1 MSKAPVRLA
10 VVGAGLIGRQHIRR
24 VQSEPEAA
32 LVAIVDPTDGAREL
46 AQGSGTPW
54 FPDLAALLRADRPDG
69 VIVATPNQ
77 LHVANGLACVEAGV
91 PMLMEKPVSD
101 DVASGWE
108 LVAATEQAGVP
119 MLVGHH
125 RRHSPLINEAKAIVA
140 SGAIGRVTAVNGLC
154 WFLKP
159 RDYFDVAWRRQ
170 PGAGVVLINLIHVID
185 DLRNICGDLQSVQA
199 LQANAVRGF
208 AVEDTAA
215 ILLRFRSGALGT
227 ISISDTVA
235 SPWSWE
241 LTSGEDKAFP
251 RTDQSCYLI
260 GGTEGAVSVPRL
272 EVWRHASDKAWWGPI
287 QAERRIVP
295 EQDPLVLQLR
305 QFCRVVRRE
314 EPPLLGGREAMK
326 TLEATLAVKES
337 AATGKAIELA

>member
-1 MSKAPVRLA
+1 MTNPVRIS
-10 VVGAGLIGRQHIRR
+10 VVGAGLIGSQHILR

-32 LVAIVDPTDGAREL
+32 LAAIVDPTEKAREL
-46 AQGSGTPW
+46 ARGCGAPW
-54 FPDLAALLRADRPDG
+54 FPDLQALLQTDRPDG

-77 LHVANGLACVEAGV
+77 LHVANGQACVEAGI

-108 LVAATEQAGVP
+108 LVAATEEAGVP

-125 RRHSPLINEAKAIVA
+125 RRHSPLIQQAKSIVA
-140 SGAIGRVTAVNGLC
+140 SGAIGRVTTVNGLC

-159 RDYFDVAWRRQ
+159 PSYFDVAWRRE

-185 DLRNICGDLQSVQA
+185 DLRNICGDVESIQA
-199 LQANAVRGF
+199 LQSNAVRGF

-215 ILLRFRSGALGT
+215 MLLRFRSGALGT

-235 SPWSWE
+235 APWSWE
-241 LTSGEDKAFP
+241 LTSGENKAYP
-251 RTDQSCYLI
+251 HTDEFCYLV
-260 GGTEGAVSVPRL
+260 GGTEGAISVPRL
-272 EVWRHASDKAWWGPI
+272 EQWRQAGEQGWWSPI
-287 QAERRIVP
+287 EAERRIVP

-314 EPPLLGGREAMK
+314 EPPLLDGHEAMK

-337 AATGKAIELA
+337 AAMGKAVSLE

>member
-1 MSKAPVRLA
+1 MTKTPVRLA

-24 VQSEPEAA
+24 VLSEPEAA
-32 LVAIVDPTDGAREL
+32 LAAIVDPTDQAREL
-46 AQGSGTPW
+46 AGSHGTPW
-54 FPDLAALLRADRPDG
+54 FADLHALLAADRPDG
-69 VIVATPNQ
+69 VIIATPNQ
-77 LHVANGLACVEAGV
+77 LHVANGLACVEAGI

-108 LVAATEQAGVP
+108 LVAATEQADVP

-125 RRHSPLINEAKAIVA
+125 RRHSPLINGAKAIVT
-140 SGAIGRVTAVNGLC
+140 SGAIGKVTAVNGLC

-159 RDYFDVAWRRQ
+159 KHYFDVAWRRQ
-170 PGAGVVLINLIHVID
+170 AGAGVVLINLIHVVD
-185 DLRNICGDLQSVQA
+185 DLRNICGDLESVQA
-199 LQANAVRGF
+199 LQSHAVRGF
-208 AVEDTAA
+208 EVEDTAA
-215 ILLRFRSGALGT
+215 ILLRFRSGVLGT

-235 SPWSWE
+235 APWSWE

-272 EVWRHASDKAWWGPI
+272 EVWRHSSEKAWWGPM
-287 QAERRIVP
+287 QAERRIAP

-314 EPPLLGGREAMK
+314 EPPLLDGREAMK

-337 AATGKAIELA
+337 AATGKVINLA